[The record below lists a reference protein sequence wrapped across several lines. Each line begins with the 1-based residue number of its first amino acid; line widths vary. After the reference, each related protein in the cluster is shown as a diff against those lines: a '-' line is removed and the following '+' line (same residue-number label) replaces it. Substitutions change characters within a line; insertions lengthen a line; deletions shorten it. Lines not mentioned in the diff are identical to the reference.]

1 MKQNKVKYI
10 ASWATVGKKL
20 NENLP
25 LTNKNTLK
33 SKNLMI
39 PALVTNSSWNCQNGE
54 MKEYNR
60 MLIMRRQ
67 GSTKVAISSYI
78 ETDGL
83 KYTYRIWRQCLIW
96 YRRMSSKFWP
106 KLIQLLQI
114 DIIRRLQ
121 GTIRNNSC

>member
-39 PALVTNSSWNCQNGE
+39 PALVTNSSWNRQNGE

-60 MLIMRRQ
+60 TLKMRRQ
-67 GSTKVAISSYI
+67 GSTKVAISSDI

-96 YRRMSSKFWP
+96 YRRMSSKLRP
-106 KLIQLLQI
+106 KLMQLLQI

-121 GTIRNNSC
+121 GTIRNNRC

>member
-33 SKNLMI
+33 SKILMI
-39 PALVTNSSWNCQNGE
+39 LALVTNSSWNCQKGK

-60 MLIMRRQ
+60 TLRMRRW
-67 GSTKVAISSYI
+67 GSTKFHLI
-78 ETDGL
+78 L
-83 KYTYRIWRQCLIW
+83 RQMDSNTLTEYEGNI
-96 YRRMSSKFWP
+96 
-106 KLIQLLQI
+106 
-114 DIIRRLQ
+114 
-121 GTIRNNSC
+121 